1 MVLQYENKTLYRAD
15 PNISVTLDTLALV
28 DSRDNQPLNITTV
41 QNAIQ
46 CNNIPSQRTPR
57 RNFML
62 SSKGL
67 LKGMEV
73 LVIHA

>member
-57 RNFML
+57 RIFML

>member
-1 MVLQYENKTLYRAD
+1 MVLQYENKTLYIAD

-46 CNNIPSQRTPR
+46 CNNIPS
-57 RNFML
+57 
-62 SSKGL
+62 SKDTQ
-67 LKGMEV
+67 KKFY
-73 LVIHA
+73 AF

>member
-1 MVLQYENKTLYRAD
+1 MVLQYENKTLYIAD

-28 DSRDNQPLNITTV
+28 DSRDNQPLHITTV

-57 RNFML
+57 RIFML

-67 LKGMEV
+67 LKGMKV